1 LEAKG
6 LKKIIENIRE
16 WIRLEKE
23 WWISE
28 VFMFLQAPPEPEPEE
43 DEEEED

>member
-1 LEAKG
+1 M
-6 LKKIIENIRE
+6 KKIIEDIRE

-28 VFMFLQAPPEPEPEE
+28 VFMFLQATPEPIED

>member
-1 LEAKG
+1 M
-6 LKKIIENIRE
+6 KKIIENIKE

-28 VFMFLQAPPEPEPEE
+28 VFLFLQTPPEPIED

>member
-1 LEAKG
+1 M
-6 LKKIIENIRE
+6 KKIIRDIGD

-23 WWISE
+23 WWTSE
-28 VFMFLQAPPEPEPEE
+28 VFMFLQAPPEPVE